1 MKVLILAVGVLALDG
16 LVRCKGAWSAMLV
29 SRLGQVDGW
38 LDLSSAIGPRD
49 LSFSFAD
56 LGKRVVSEYLE
67 GTGKRLVGGQRERL
81 SRGA

>member
-1 MKVLILAVGVLALDG
+1 MLSECLPWTVGSDA
-16 LVRCKGAWSAMLV
+16 KGGQVGEHAAMLV

-38 LDLSSAIGPRD
+38 LDLSSAIGSQD

-67 GTGKRLVGGQRERL
+67 GTGKRLVGGQRQRL